1 VAKDRLTVAEQRILD
16 IERQK
21 SATNI
26 QLLTS
31 EQKRLEKKLLS
42 RLPSDGSL
50 QRRQRSISDAS
61 DHQTTIWPDRSKM
74 KSYESVHSSNLFLQP
89 KSHDFQRRFSSCSDG
104 DISENPVLTSET
116 ESAGEE
122 EEQDD
127 DDLKPIE
134 KRKIQVPIV
143 AIIPPDDD
151 ALLLDE

>member
-26 QLLTS
+26 QLLTA
-31 EQKRLEKKLLS
+31 EQKRLEKKLSS

-61 DHQTTIWPDRSKM
+61 DHRMTIWPDTSKM
-74 KSYESVHSSNLFLQP
+74 KSYESVHSQNLLLEP
-89 KSHDFQRRFSSCSDG
+89 KSQDFERRFSSCSDG

-116 ESAGEE
+116 ESTGEE
-122 EEQDD
+122 EQD

-134 KRKIQVPIV
+134 KRRIQVPTV
-143 AIIPPDDD
+143 AIIPPDEDD
-151 ALLLDE
+151 LLLDD

>member
-1 VAKDRLTVAEQRILD
+1 MAKDRLTVAEQRILD
-16 IERQK
+16 IERRK

-31 EQKRLEKKLLS
+31 EQKRLEKKLSS
-42 RLPSDGSL
+42 RLPSDESL

-61 DHQTTIWPDRSKM
+61 DHRTTIWPEKSKM
-74 KSYESVHSSNLFLQP
+74 KSYESVHSPNLLLQP
-89 KSHDFQRRFSSCSDG
+89 KSDDFERRFSSCSDE

-116 ESAGEE
+116 ESTGE

-127 DDLKPIE
+127 ALKPIE
-134 KRKIQVPIV
+134 KRRIQVPTV
-143 AIIPPDDD
+143 AIIPPDED